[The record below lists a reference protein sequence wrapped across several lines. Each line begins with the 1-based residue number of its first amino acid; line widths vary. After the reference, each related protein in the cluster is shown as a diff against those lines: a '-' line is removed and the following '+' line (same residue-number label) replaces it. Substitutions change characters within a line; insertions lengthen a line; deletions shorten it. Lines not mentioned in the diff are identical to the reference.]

1 MCRAGLRADTGLAPR
16 ARALL
21 STSKPEHRMSNVPVM
36 TIGAV
41 ALHRVEEL
49 RIPNSIAYFTS
60 DAELLAA
67 NRHWLAPHFLDE
79 NDRFDLCFQSWIFVI
94 DGRVGLVDPCTGNG
108 RPHPVHFFDNLDVPF
123 IDRLDETG
131 FRCE

>member
-1 MCRAGLRADTGLAPR
+1 MC
-16 ARALL
+16 
-21 STSKPEHRMSNVPVM
+21 NVPVM

-49 RIPNSIAYFTS
+49 RIPNRISYFTS

-79 NDRFDLCFQSWIFVI
+79 NDCFDLVFQSWIFEI
-94 DGRVGLVDPCTGNG
+94 DGRAVLVDPCTGNG
-108 RPHPVHFFDNLDVPF
+108 RPNPVHFFDNLDVPSSSGCMQQAF
-123 IDRLDETG
+123 AVRT
-131 FRCE
+131 